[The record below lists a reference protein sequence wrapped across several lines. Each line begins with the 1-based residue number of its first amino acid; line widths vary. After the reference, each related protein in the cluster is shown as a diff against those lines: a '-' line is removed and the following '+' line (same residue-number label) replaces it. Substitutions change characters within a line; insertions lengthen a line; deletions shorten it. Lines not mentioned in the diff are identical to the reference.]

1 MTHDNF
7 ENERD
12 RVDHVLDI
20 LERTADRLDARKHV
34 PLTML
39 RDAVVFLRLA
49 EDAAYEAAQMDD
61 VEPEL
66 SACLDHHAAARQ
78 ALTAVQDALGAL
90 ELGVASA
97 AARFARATRDYVV
110 LRRRHQ
116 QQDDRL
122 FTKAAARR
130 PPSSGSIGEP
140 VEAPDTRHLYR
151 RLVEHAAFL
160 DLGAP
165 TAFPAARNSRAAGK

>member
-1 MTHDNF
+1 MPHDDF

-12 RVDHVLDI
+12 RIEHVLDI
-20 LERTADRLDARKHV
+20 LERTAERLEARKHV

-39 RDAVVFLRLA
+39 RDTVTFLRRT

-61 VEPEL
+61 GERAL
-66 SACLDHHAAARQ
+66 SACVDQHTAAMLSLSAM
-78 ALTAVQDALGAL
+78 QDALGAL
-90 ELGVASA
+90 EIGVASA
-97 AARFARATRDYVV
+97 AVRFAHAAQDYVG

-122 FTKAAARR
+122 FARASARR
-130 PPSSGSIGEP
+130 RPRSRSIGEP
-140 VEAPDTRHLYR
+140 VETADTRHLYR